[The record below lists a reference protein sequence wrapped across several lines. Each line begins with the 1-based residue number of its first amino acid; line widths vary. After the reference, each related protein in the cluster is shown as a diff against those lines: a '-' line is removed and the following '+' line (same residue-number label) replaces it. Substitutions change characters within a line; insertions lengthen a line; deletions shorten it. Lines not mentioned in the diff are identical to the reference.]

1 MSIQTELTRIT
12 NAKAAIKTAIEGKG
26 VTVPDGTLLD
36 GMAALIE
43 SIEAGGGDADFSS
56 LVDATACVSGT
67 ITPSSDTSNLFIYDD
82 FSKVYTVP
90 RLCILFSE
98 DAPRT
103 AKMSLFMW
111 INTSGNPKANATDGF
126 ALIGHQYTS
135 TDFWIFASRIN
146 GESNSYAHLNHTG
159 NAYYYDNLSI
169 IQSRIMVKLA
179 GKRPPSDSG
188 NFSAGATYKYLVIGS

>member
-1 MSIQTELTRIT
+1 MSIVTEISRLKS
-12 NAKAAIKTAIEGKG
+12 AKSAIAAAIAGKG
-26 VTVPDGTLLD
+26 VTVPDATLLD

-43 SIEAGGGDADFSS
+43 AIQAGGGDADFSS

-103 AKMSLFMW
+103 ANMSLFVW
-111 INTSGNPKANATDGF
+111 INTSGNPKADATDGF

-135 TDFWIFASRIN
+135 TDFWISASRIN
-146 GESNSYAHLNHTG
+146 GESNSYAHLNHPG
-159 NAYYYDNLSI
+159 NAYYYDNLII

-179 GKRPPSDSG
+179 GKKPPSYHG

>member
-1 MSIQTELTRIT
+1 MSIQTELSRII
-12 NAKAAIKTAIEGKG
+12 NAKVAIKAAIEGKG

-36 GMAALIE
+36 GMAPLIE

-67 ITPSSDTSNLFIYDD
+67 ITPSSDTSSLFIYDD

-103 AKMSLFMW
+103 AKMSLFVW
-111 INTSGNPKANATDGF
+111 INTSGNPKADATDGF

-135 TDFWIFASRIN
+135 PGFWISASRIN
-146 GESNSYAHLNHTG
+146 GESNSYAHLDHTG
-159 NAYYYDNLSI
+159 NTYYYDNLTI
-169 IQSRIMVKLA
+169 IQSRIMVELA
-179 GKRPPSDSG
+179 EKRPSSNHG
-188 NFSAGATYKYLVIGS
+188 HFSAGATYKYLVIGS

>member
-12 NAKAAIKTAIEGKG
+12 NAKSAIKTAIEGKG

-103 AKMSLFMW
+103 AKMSLFVW
-111 INTSGNPKANATDGF
+111 INTSGNPKADATDGF
-126 ALIGHQYTS
+126 ALIGHQYNS
-135 TDFWIFASRIN
+135 SDFWVSASRIN
-146 GESNSYAHLNHTG
+146 GESNSYAHINHGG
-159 NAYYYDNLSI
+159 NAYYYDNLTI
-169 IQSRIMVKLA
+169 IQSRIMVSLAEKRPSSNA
-179 GKRPPSDSG
+179 GK
-188 NFSAGATYKYLVIGS
+188 FSAGATYKYLVIGS

>member
-1 MSIQTELTRIT
+1 MSIQTELARIT

-26 VTVPDGTLLD
+26 VTVPDGTMLD

-103 AKMSLFMW
+103 AKMSLFVW
-111 INTSGNPKANATDGF
+111 INTSGNPKADATDGF

-135 TDFWIFASRIN
+135 TDFWISASRIN
-146 GESNSYAHLNHTG
+146 GESNSYAHINHSG
-159 NAYYYDNLSI
+159 NAYYYDSLNI
-169 IQSRIMVKLA
+169 IQSRIMVELA
-179 GKRPPSDSG
+179 GKKPPSDYG
-188 NFSAGATYKYLVIGS
+188 HFSAGATYKYLVIGS

>member
-1 MSIQTELTRIT
+1 MSIQTELIRIT
-12 NAKAAIKTAIEGKG
+12 NAKAAIKAAIEGKG
-26 VTVPDGTLLD
+26 VTVPNGTLLD

-103 AKMSLFMW
+103 ANMSLFVW

-135 TDFWIFASRIN
+135 NGFWISASRIN
-146 GESNSYAHLNHTG
+146 GESDSYAHINHNG
-159 NAYYYDNLSI
+159 NTYYYDNLTI

-179 GKRPPSDSG
+179 EKKPSSHYGK
-188 NFSAGATYKYLVIGS
+188 FLAGATYKYLVIGS

>member
-1 MSIQTELTRIT
+1 MSVQTEISRLES
-12 NAKAAIKTAIEGKG
+12 AKAAIKTAIEGKG

-43 SIEAGGGDADFSS
+43 AIEAGGGDADFSS

-67 ITPSSDTSNLFIYDD
+67 ITPSSDTSHLYIDDD

-103 AKMSLFMW
+103 AKMSLFVW
-111 INTSGNPKANATDGF
+111 INTSGNPKADATDGF
-126 ALIGHQYTS
+126 ALTGHQYTS
-135 TDFWIFASRIN
+135 TNFWISASRIN
-146 GESNSYAHLNHTG
+146 GESNSHAHLNHSG
-159 NAYYYDNLSI
+159 NASYYDNLNI
-169 IQSRIMVKLA
+169 IKSRIMVKLA
-179 GKRPPSDSG
+179 EKKPSANQG

>member
-1 MSIQTELTRIT
+1 MSIQSELTRLT

-67 ITPSSDTSNLFIYDD
+67 ITPSSDTSNLYIYDD

-90 RLCILFSE
+90 RLFILFSE

-103 AKMSLFMW
+103 AKMSLFVW
-111 INTSGNPKANATDGF
+111 INTSVNPKADATDGF
-126 ALIGHQYTS
+126 ALIGHQYNS
-135 TDFWIFASRIN
+135 SYFWVSASRIN
-146 GESNSYAHLNHTG
+146 GESNSYAHLNHPG
-159 NAYYYDNLSI
+159 SASYYDWLNVI
-169 IQSRIMVKLA
+169 ESRIMIKLA
-179 GKRPPSDSG
+179 EKKPSSNAGK
-188 NFSAGATYKYLVIGS
+188 FSAGATYKYLVIGS